1 MVSFVTI
8 ERDYYG
14 LNSKILGVRK
24 KIPPEKSPR
33 KGSRVGLGLS

>member
-24 KIPPEKSPR
+24 KSPQKKAPVR
-33 KGSRVGLGLS
+33 GPG